1 MIDPCSLEPKPLL
14 SVDEA
19 LTRIKAAIQ
28 PVTASERVV
37 LKNALGRILSD
48 DIFSPIN
55 IPYDRNSAMDGYA
68 LSSEDIDGKQP
79 FTLTLVGAS
88 WAGKPFQGSLQAG
101 QCVRIF
107 TGAVVPNG
115 ADSVVIQEQVSADG
129 ENITFPANIA
139 AHENI
144 REAGEDIEQSSL
156 LCPRQKKLMPADI
169 GLLAA
174 ARIYDVAVRRKLSIA
189 FFSTGDEL
197 MGICQQPEPG
207 KIYDS
212 NRYAL
217 AGLLSDPCYNA
228 VDMGAIPDDR
238 DRLEDRLKQAAECND
253 VLISTGGA
261 SVGDADYI
269 NDILASCGEVK
280 FWKIAIKPGKPM
292 AFGKI
297 GACYFFGLPG
307 NPVSVMVTYQQ
318 IVAPALNLLSGA
330 AATKPLRFLATCT
343 TALKKAPGRQ
353 EFQRGIL
360 TQNADGNFFV
370 ASTGQQGS
378 HILSSMSRS
387 NCYIILPSECKDVSS
402 GEKVLVEPF
411 SAFLLH

>member
-1 MIDPCSLEPKPLL
+1 MIDPCSLEPSPLL
-14 SVDEA
+14 SIDDA
-19 LTRIKAAIQ
+19 LERIKSAIQ
-28 PVTASERVV
+28 LVMASERVV
-37 LKNALGRILSD
+37 LKNSLGRVLAE

-68 LSSEDIDGKQP
+68 LSSKDIDANQP
-79 FTLTLVGAS
+79 FTLTLVGIS

-107 TGAVVPNG
+107 TGAVLPDET
-115 ADSVVIQEQVSADG
+115 DSVVIQEQVSADG
-129 ENITFPANIA
+129 GNITFPATIA
-139 AHENI
+139 AYQNI
-144 REAGEDIEQSSL
+144 RAAGEDIAQGGL
-156 LCPRQKKLMPADI
+156 LCPGQKKLSPADI

-174 ARIYDVAVRRKLSIA
+174 AGIYDVPVRRKLNIA
-189 FFSTGDEL
+189 VFSTGDEL
-197 MGICQQPEPG
+197 MGIGQQPQIG

-217 AGLLSDPCYNA
+217 AALLADPCHNA

-238 DRLEDRLKQAAECND
+238 QLLEDTLKQAAECND
-253 VLISTGGA
+253 VIITTGGA
-261 SVGDADYI
+261 SVGDADYVK
-269 NDILASCGEVK
+269 DILENCGKVN
-280 FWKIAIKPGKPM
+280 FWKIAIKPGKPL

-297 GACYFFGLPG
+297 GSCYFFGLPG

-318 IVAPALNLLSGA
+318 IVAPALKQLSGA
-330 AATKPLRFLATCT
+330 LANKPLRLLATCT
-343 TALKKAPGRQ
+343 TTLKKAPGRQ

-360 TQNADGNFFV
+360 TQNTDGNFFV

-387 NCYIILPSECKDVSS
+387 NCYIILSAECKGASS
-402 GEKVLVEPF
+402 GEQVLVEPF
-411 SAFLLH
+411 SVHI